1 MSDASAA
8 RLARWALTVLAAAL
22 VGLGVGL
29 VGCDGDQEVE
39 VAVLGSAPT
48 ELTAATPRLL
58 GQLLDVNPVL
68 AEALDDGAW
77 PRCITARGNHAL
89 LAHPDS
95 VRKALAPSSRPYRV
109 LVTDMLVAVD
119 RPGQPCARVFG
130 AAPPDSGAVIVSA
143 RELRGRCSSMSVPE
157 LVGRVAAHELGHAMG
172 LTPGASDGMR
182 CDARGCHCED
192 ANCLLADERGGCP
205 QPGATLCTDCKERL
219 APRGS

>member
-1 MSDASAA
+1 MSDPPTA
-8 RLARWALTVLAAAL
+8 RLARWAIAVLAAAL

-29 VGCDGDQEVE
+29 VGCQGDPEVE
-39 VAVLGSAPT
+39 VAVLGSGTAD
-48 ELTAATPRLL
+48 LTAATPSLL
-58 GQLLDVNPVL
+58 GQLLNVDPVL
-68 AEALDDGAW
+68 VEALDDGAW
-77 PRCITARGNHAL
+77 PRCTTAGGSHAL

-95 VRKALAPSSRPYRV
+95 VRKALAPSPRPHRV

-119 RPGQPCARVFG
+119 RPGEPCARVFG
-130 AAPPDSGAVIVSA
+130 AAPPDSGVVLVSA

-172 LTPGASDGMR
+172 LTPRGSDGMR

-192 ANCLLADERGGCP
+192 ADCLLADERGGCP
-205 QPGATLCTDCKERL
+205 QPGAALCTDCKERL